1 VRAVAVV
8 SVRWLMAVLEDA
20 LLEGVIERI
29 TRPDYRA
36 FEA

>member
-1 VRAVAVV
+1 
-8 SVRWLMAVLEDA
+8 MAVLEDA